1 VTSGGPAEWVLQHQD
16 VQLRPVEERDLGI
29 LERVWTDPALSEP
42 FEWRGY
48 RDPTVHRHRWEQDH
62 YLGQQDSMLVVA
74 PPGQD
79 LVFGGFVVWRA
90 VLLSGP
96 VVCYNI
102 GILLLPDHRGH
113 GLGSAAQCLLADYL
127 FSSTLANRIEAGTEA
142 ENIAEQRALEK
153 AGFQREGLHRGRG
166 YRQGRM
172 VDGLTYA
179 RLRSD
184 PHP

>member
-1 VTSGGPAEWVLQHQD
+1 MARHENVH
-16 VQLRPVEERDLGI
+16 LRPVEERDLGL
-29 LERVWTDPALSEP
+29 LERGSTDPVLSEP
-42 FEWRGY
+42 FEWHGY
-48 RDPTVHRHRWEQDH
+48 RDPTVHRRRWEQDH

-74 PPGQD
+74 LPD
-79 LVFGGFVVWRA
+79 EDRAFAGFVVWHA
-90 VLLSGP
+90 VVLPGP

-102 GILLLPDHRGH
+102 GILLFPECRGQ
-113 GLGSAAQCLLADYL
+113 GLGSGAQCLLADYL
-127 FSSTLANRIEAGTEA
+127 FSTTLANRVEAGTEA
-142 ENIAEQRALEK
+142 ENIGEQRALEK

-166 YRQGRM
+166 FREGRM